1 MTTQGTPL
9 ASMLSAWQED
19 VDSAAFAAPRIR
31 AILERR
37 WRVLRV
43 EAGGMRYVDT
53 SGAEAEIPDDLPAV
67 EARARIAALSRS
79 GPLVLR
85 FAQPLGFR
93 TVTKF
98 PVAAASHLDSAARL
112 ALPRLSPLPPSNV
125 ALAVEHHQADP
136 DSENWLQVHVAIVR
150 KDRLEAS
157 LQRAAELGL
166 TPVATDLE
174 GAAPRAAPAY
184 DLRTGKRG
192 SGGHRSVFRWAMA
205 VAAVALIV
213 SASAFADR
221 TLRLQPRLSAIQSE
235 LVAGPVSEAAN
246 AQAQL
251 KASAGSAAIALAD
264 LSRRLP
270 DGAYIT
276 ALDLRDGILR
286 INGFANDAA
295 AALRALDAAPEFDG
309 AAFAGATVRDDANG
323 LERFEIVLTHV
334 PASGAES

>member
-9 ASMLSAWQED
+9 ASMLSAWRED
-19 VDSAAFAAPRIR
+19 VDSAAFAEPRVR
-31 AILERR
+31 ALLERR

-43 EAGGMRYVDT
+43 ESGGMRYIDKAGV
-53 SGAEAEIPDDLPAV
+53 EAEIPDDLSAA
-67 EARARIAALSRS
+67 EARTRIAALSQS

-157 LQRAAELGL
+157 LQRAAELDL

-213 SASAFADR
+213 SASAWADR
-221 TLRLQPRLSAIQSE
+221 SLRLQPRLSAIQSE
-235 LVAGPVSEAAN
+235 LVAEPVSEAAN

-251 KASAGSAAIALAD
+251 KASAGSATIALAD

-286 INGFANDAA
+286 ISGFANDAA
-295 AALRALDAAPEFDG
+295 AALRALDASPEFDG

>member
-1 MTTQGTPL
+1 MTRVGTSL
-9 ASMLSAWQED
+9 GSVLSAWQDD
-19 VDSAAFAAPRIR
+19 VDSAAFGAPRVR

-37 WRVLRV
+37 WCVLRV
-43 EAGGMRYVDT
+43 EPDGMRYIDKA
-53 SGAEAEIPDDLPAV
+53 GADAEIPDDLPAE

-98 PVAAASHLDSAARL
+98 PLAAASHLDSAARL

-125 ALAVEHHQADP
+125 ALAVERHQADP
-136 DSENWLQVHVAIVR
+136 DSENWLQVQLAIVR

-157 LQRAAELGL
+157 LERAAELGL
-166 TPVATDLE
+166 TPVAADLE
-174 GAAPRAAPAY
+174 SDSPRAAPTY

-192 SGGHRSVFRWAMA
+192 SGGHRSVFRWSMA

-213 SASAFADR
+213 SATAWADR
-221 TLRLQPRLSAIQSE
+221 SVRLHPRLEAVRSD
-235 LVAGPVSEAAN
+235 LVAGPVSEAASV
-246 AQAQL
+246 QARL
-251 KASAGSAAIALAD
+251 KASTGSATVALAD

-270 DGAYIT
+270 DSAYLT
-276 ALDLRDGILR
+276 ALDYRDGVLR
-286 INGFANDAA
+286 INGLAGDAA
-295 AALRALDAAPEFDG
+295 AALRALDASPEFDG
-309 AAFAGATVRDDANG
+309 AAFADATVRDDASG
-323 LERFEIVLTHV
+323 LERFEIVLTHR

>member
-9 ASMLSAWQED
+9 ASMLSSWQED
-19 VDSAAFAAPRIR
+19 VDSAAFAVPRIR

-43 EAGGMRYVDT
+43 EAGGMRYVDA
-53 SGAEAEIPDDLPAV
+53 SGAEAEIPDDLPAG

-85 FAQPLGFR
+85 FARPLGFR

-166 TPVATDLE
+166 TPASADLE
-174 GAAPRAAPAY
+174 ADSPRAAPTY

-192 SGGHRSVFRWAMA
+192 SGGHRSVFRWSMA

-213 SASAFADR
+213 SATAWADR
-221 TLRLQPRLSAIQSE
+221 SVRLYPRLEAVRSD
-235 LVAGPVSEAAN
+235 LVAGPVSEAAS
-246 AQAQL
+246 AQARL
-251 KASAGSAAIALAD
+251 KTSTGSATAALAD
-264 LSRRLP
+264 LSRHLP
-270 DGAYIT
+270 DSAYLT
-276 ALDLRDGILR
+276 ALDYRDGVLR
-286 INGFANDAA
+286 INGLAGDAA
-295 AALRALDAAPEFDG
+295 AALRALDASPEFDG
-309 AAFAGATVRDDANG
+309 AAFAGATVRDDASG
-323 LERFEIVLTHV
+323 LERFEIVLTHM
-334 PASGAES
+334 PASGAGS